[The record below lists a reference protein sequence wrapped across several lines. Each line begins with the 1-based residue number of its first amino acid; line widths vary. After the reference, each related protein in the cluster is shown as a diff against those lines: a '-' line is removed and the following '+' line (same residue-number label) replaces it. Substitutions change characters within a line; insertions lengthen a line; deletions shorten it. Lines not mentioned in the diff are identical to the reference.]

1 MNNKPSPASAVPPLV
16 DAHVTGPQDRL
27 DVAPPAAVW
36 LSFIPLTLIES
47 HSHMHSEADR
57 KWRETKQ
64 RPLKTI

>member
-1 MNNKPSPASAVPPLV
+1 MNNKPSPAWAVPPLV

-27 DVAPPAAVW
+27 DVAPPAAVC
-36 LSFIPLTLIES
+36 LSFVPPSLIES